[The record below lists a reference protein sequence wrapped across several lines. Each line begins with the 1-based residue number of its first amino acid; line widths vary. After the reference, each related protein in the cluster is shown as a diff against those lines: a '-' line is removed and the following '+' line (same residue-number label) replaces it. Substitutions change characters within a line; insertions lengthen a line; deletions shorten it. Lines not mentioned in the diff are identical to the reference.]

1 MKFDYDI
8 NNYEVKELENIF
20 DLPEGYTEDIISSNE
35 LKLRNSI
42 TTDKTIDYTVKMQT
56 LSFLTDAKN
65 ILLANSKNPTMAVS
79 TISKKQPITSIPKYI
94 VNHPEEYFPIPQNP
108 VKKKTRTISLSI
120 DTKFRQEYYV
130 TQATNFNLVLPMKLN
145 SVISM
150 QLGAIEMPRTA
161 YFAVTEALGNNFIWL
176 SVPEQIAP
184 DFSGNMITYKAYSTR
199 LTLPDGNFT
208 GDECISIFNKY
219 LTNIPTAYDPPEKDN
234 LLQYVKFAVT
244 SSSGTTSGSNGSSQL
259 IAYIDLNLWDPSGA
273 DVGISTKPLFNF
285 VIDMQAD
292 KNGYT
297 DYYTPLPLKLGW
309 NLGYRNGLY
318 VNNSS
323 YISEGSV
330 NLNGPNYFYICIDDY
345 NNATDNIYAILTD
358 SILSKN
364 ILARSAIQSSAGG
377 AVGYSNI
384 GLTASPRTYP
394 GPVDIERLHIQI
406 LDAYGRNLNLL
417 NMDFSFVLTFTMNA
431 GDGP

>member
-1 MKFDYDI
+1 M
-8 NNYEVKELENIF
+8 
-20 DLPEGYTEDIISSNE
+20 
-35 LKLRNSI
+35 
-42 TTDKTIDYTVKMQT
+42 
-56 LSFLTDAKN
+56 
-65 ILLANSKNPTMAVS
+65 
-79 TISKKQPITSIPKYI
+79 IP
-94 VNHPEEYFPIPQNP
+94 
-108 VKKKTRTISLSI
+108 
-120 DTKFRQEYYV
+120 
-130 TQATNFNLVLPMKLN
+130 
-145 SVISM
+145 
-150 QLGAIEMPRTA
+150 
-161 YFAVTEALGNNFIWL
+161 
-176 SVPEQIAP
+176 
-184 DFSGNMITYKAYSTR
+184 YKAYSTR

-219 LTNIPTAYDPPEKDN
+219 LANIPTAYDPPEKDN

-259 IAYIDLNLWDPSGA
+259 IAYIDLNLWDPDSA
-273 DVGISTKPLFNF
+273 DIGVSTKPLFNF

-292 KNGYT
+292 KNGYP